1 MFRSLAHSKKGL
13 IGSVSI
19 ILMTLLIAGASHACT
34 STVELKSEIQYY
46 IYPSVGTNYDD
57 VKMAEYLKTHLQART
72 PNQILSKNYGPG
84 VRSVEVAISDEFAGD
99 YQVLYTSSGYK
110 LSARTPRIMIWLCYQ
125 FIKHVGH
132 MYDSSIAIDDLPP
145 CIFPEKS
152 YTGDMYFEYRD
163 IDMPTNKTQDMT
175 ELLCLFNMENDWG
188 LWGHQLGRVLGN
200 PDDGYIQ
207 MDPENFAKIGG
218 MTRKDQFCFSSDRLY
233 DLAEQFIVDQYG
245 DSPDYSVNITI
256 GPNDNSLVCQC
267 PRCVAAGNT
276 PTSATPTVVAFVER
290 LANRFPHHQFFI
302 PGYSTTYDLPSHVL
316 PDNVGVFLS
325 AMDYPRVLGKSDSP
339 EAKAFFDRLEQWKKY
354 CKKVYI
360 WDYICNFDDYLTP
373 YPILLVMQERIQ
385 KYVEHGV
392 KGLFLNGSGYFYSTL
407 QETYTFILSE
417 LMIHPH
423 LNVPKLVNDYF
434 RDAMPHMGNFFAAL
448 FNSLERR
455 AADQGKPLPMYGGMD
470 DAINTFLVEDN
481 FRRYYDVLVNAETG
495 EMTHREKVIYE
506 KTKQTV
512 SLSFMEICRYHGIG
526 KLGFADFVDGKLEPN
541 PEFLSALA
549 SLKEITEEEDLV
561 ILTGNETAAM
571 DHMDRVNESGLY
583 IADYENECALW
594 IKERLWDDNL
604 ILNTPITLRR
614 GDIRETTKM
623 LTDAVVGI
631 SRNYHW
637 GWQII
642 PQKNLVIEI
651 PVDKARG
658 AHNIQI
664 SFLNFVRH
672 GMAPPNK
679 IDIMVDGKLAGTL
692 KRDISNEYLEDG
704 EKVTFKGR
712 FGMVPNNSLELVFD
726 ASNTPNVAI
735 DEVFVTK

>member
-1 MFRSLAHSKKGL
+1 
-13 IGSVSI
+13 
-19 ILMTLLIAGASHACT
+19 
-34 STVELKSEIQYY
+34 
-46 IYPSVGTNYDD
+46 
-57 VKMAEYLKTHLQART
+57 
-72 PNQILSKNYGPG
+72 
-84 VRSVEVAISDEFAGD
+84 
-99 YQVLYTSSGYK
+99 
-110 LSARTPRIMIWLCYQ
+110 
-125 FIKHVGH
+125 
-132 MYDSSIAIDDLPP
+132 
-145 CIFPEKS
+145 
-152 YTGDMYFEYRD
+152 
-163 IDMPTNKTQDMT
+163 
-175 ELLCLFNMENDWG
+175 
-188 LWGHQLGRVLGN
+188 
-200 PDDGYIQ
+200 
-207 MDPENFAKIGG
+207 
-218 MTRKDQFCFSSDRLY
+218 
-233 DLAEQFIVDQYG
+233 
-245 DSPDYSVNITI
+245 
-256 GPNDNSLVCQC
+256 
-267 PRCVAAGNT
+267 
-276 PTSATPTVVAFVER
+276 
-290 LANRFPHHQFFI
+290 
-302 PGYSTTYDLPSHVL
+302 
-316 PDNVGVFLS
+316 
-325 AMDYPRVLGKSDSP
+325 
-339 EAKAFFDRLEQWKKY
+339 
-354 CKKVYI
+354 
-360 WDYICNFDDYLTP
+360 
-373 YPILLVMQERIQ
+373 
-385 KYVEHGV
+385 
-392 KGLFLNGSGYFYSTL
+392 
-407 QETYTFILSE
+407 
-417 LMIHPH
+417 
-423 LNVPKLVNDYF
+423 
-434 RDAMPHMGNFFAAL
+434 
-448 FNSLERR
+448 
-455 AADQGKPLPMYGGMD
+455 
-470 DAINTFLVEDN
+470 
-481 FRRYYDVLVNAETG
+481 
-495 EMTHREKVIYE
+495 
-506 KTKQTV
+506 
-512 SLSFMEICRYHGIG
+512 MEICRYHGIG

-692 KRDISNEYLEDG
+692 KRDISDEYLEDG